1 MDKSTMRQLP
11 DELLEAIVFHLPP
24 AATLSFGATCK
35 QCNKITYEPLVWR
48 RYCMETWRYWNTN
61 HYVQEKM
68 AKPPAQVRWRQL
80 YKERRREDI
89 EALRLFDEM
98 LLTQQ
103 YRVQRMEKISS
114 MGYDIKDLMLRLLH
128 ETPDDAEDVLA
139 RRYHA
144 NAILGQLHRG
154 TAIEKWTRL
163 QKRQMVA
170 LEEVLG
176 AYDLFVLTGRRGDLS
191 DISRELD
198 RLARCIRAEEPEFDD
213 MSVRL
218 KAHVIARWLRSRQLL
233 GNPNTEE
240 YHALRNNFIS
250 IALFDEIHTSLPLQS
265 VAIYCAVA
273 RRLGVNA
280 KPSNYP
286 AHVHA
291 VIEASQDA
299 TLDGKTKTH
308 QPDEDPEIMHMDP
321 WRSSDEVPRE
331 PLSLRLSQMGAPAA
345 QHPYFLGATST
356 LEVALRTGR
365 NIMNSVQEAR
375 DRQRGITQRSLTPDI
390 EAAWYSMLW
399 SMMVLGDGSSNAT
412 AEHRRKQCLP
422 YLIEHFQ
429 THFPEDLGLV
439 ENTILPM
446 FIGDREHPVLMHLI
460 TAARAADSQ
469 KKAPSPRGPS
479 TAHVSYKIGQQFQHR
494 RYGYEGFII
503 GWDLRC
509 GAEDRWIHQ
518 MRVDDLP
525 KGREQPFYNVV

>member
-1 MDKSTMRQLP
+1 MYNERSLMDR
-11 DELLEAIVFHLPP
+11 EA
-24 AATLSFGATCK
+24 G
-35 QCNKITYEPLVWR
+35 Q
-48 RYCMETWRYWNTN
+48 
-61 HYVQEKM
+61 
-68 AKPPAQVRWRQL
+68 
-80 YKERRREDI
+80 
-89 EALRLFDEM
+89 LFDQM

-103 YRVQRMEKISS
+103 YRLQRMEKISK
-114 MGYDIKDLMLRLLH
+114 MGYNIKDLMLRLLN
-128 ETPDDAEDVLA
+128 ETVDDAEDVLA

-176 AYDLFVLTGRRGDLS
+176 AYDLFVLTGKRGDLS

-198 RLARCIRAEEPEFDD
+198 RIAECIRAQEPEFEDL
-213 MSVRL
+213 SVRA
-218 KAHVIARWLRSRQLL
+218 KAHIVARWLRAEQLV
-233 GNPNTEE
+233 GNPNEDD

-250 IALFDEIHTSLPLQS
+250 IALFDEVHTSLPLQS

-291 VIEASQDA
+291 VIEAPHDK
-299 TLDGKTKTH
+299 TLDGKHKT
-308 QPDEDPEIMHMDP
+308 PDPEQEPEIMHMDP
-321 WRSSDEVPRE
+321 WRSGDEVPRA
-331 PLSLRLSQMGAPAA
+331 PLSFRLSQMGAPVD
-345 QHPYFLGATST
+345 QHAHFLGATTT

-375 DRQRGITQRSLTPDI
+375 DRQRGITDGSLVPDI

-399 SMMVLGDGSSNAT
+399 SMMILGDGHSAASVV
-412 AEHRRKQCLP
+412 HRRKQCLP
-422 YLIEHFQ
+422 YLIEHYQ

-439 ENTILPM
+439 ETMLLPM
-446 FIGDREHPVLMHLI
+446 FEGEREQPILMHLI
-460 TAARAADSQ
+460 ETARKADDN
-469 KKAPSPRGPS
+469 KKAPSPRGEN
-479 TAHVSYKIGQQFQHR
+479 TKHVGFKIGQQFQHR
-494 RYGYEGFII
+494 RYGYEGFIV

-509 GAEDRWIHQ
+509 DAQDIWIHQ

-525 KGREQPFYNVV
+525 NGREQPFYNVV